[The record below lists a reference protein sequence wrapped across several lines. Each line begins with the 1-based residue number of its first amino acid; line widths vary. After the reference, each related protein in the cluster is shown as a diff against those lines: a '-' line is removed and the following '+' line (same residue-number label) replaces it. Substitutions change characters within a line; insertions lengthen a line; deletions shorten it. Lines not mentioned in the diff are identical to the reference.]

1 MEVQLPIEKSS
12 KENIKMFK
20 RNVTGGGGLHSGWN
34 SPFALNLDL
43 VAISSAISLEMK
55 TYQEEYDNLHGV
67 IFDVLLELPSFIPE
81 LPDFV

>member
-1 MEVQLPIEKSS
+1 MEVRLPITKSS
-12 KENIKMFK
+12 ERNIYNVQQ

-55 TYQEEYDNLHGV
+55 TYQEELYDNLRGV
-67 IFDVLLELPSFIPE
+67 I
-81 LPDFV
+81 